1 MHSSGRIMNTSQAL
15 SRYYL
20 FFAAGDAVGKT
31 TEFMTLSDISS
42 KIGRISGLME
52 SSQSQNH
59 SDLLPWEVTD
69 DTEQN
74 LWLLRRYLKDGK
86 VTIEN
91 TVDALVAWIR
101 GTGAVEKKYIGPSSL
116 AALESIMQGK
126 DPHTTGLNGT
136 TCGGIM
142 RVPAAVWAS
151 ILLRQDLDECIYNA
165 LVPTHNTSVAME
177 SAYAYAYALRAAI
190 EGRPKADVLEQA
202 VSGCRTGLTKA
213 PWVWASAGLL
223 PRLEYLRK
231 LDLPSWK
238 DEDLKSFMYG
248 VLGTGLPS
256 YETSAAVAA
265 LCLHTSSPVKAL
277 FLAAETGGDT
287 DTIAALACSLI
298 AMMNTKEELPK
309 DISSVLLEHNDLSVL

>member
-1 MHSSGRIMNTSQAL
+1 MNTSQAL

-31 TEFMTLSDISS
+31 TEFMSLDDISS
-42 KIGRISGLME
+42 KIGRISGLMD
-52 SSQSQNH
+52 SSMSQNH
-59 SDLLPWEVTD
+59 GDLKKWEVTD

-91 TVDALVAWIR
+91 TVDALVRWIR
-101 GTGAVEKKYIGPSSL
+101 ETGAVEKKYIGPSSL
-116 AALESIMQGK
+116 AALESIIAGK
-126 DPHTTGLNGT
+126 DPLTTGLNGT

-142 RVPAAVWAS
+142 RSPAAVWAS
-151 ILLRQDLDECIYNA
+151 IILGQDIDECIYNA

-177 SAYAYAYALRAAI
+177 SAYGYGYALKAAI
-190 EGRPKADVLEQA
+190 EGAGAAEVYEQA
-202 VSGCRTGLTKA
+202 VKGCLTGLGKA

-223 PRLEYLRK
+223 ERLKYLRS
-231 LDLPSWK
+231 LDLQSWT
-238 DEDLKSFMYG
+238 DEALKRFLYG

-256 YETSAAVAA
+256 YETSASVAA
-265 LCLHTSSPVKAL
+265 IAMHTSSPLQAL

-287 DTIAALACSLI
+287 DTIAALSASLVS
-298 AMMNTKEELPK
+298 MMNTDEELPEG
-309 DISSVLLEHNDLSVL
+309 ISSVLLEHNDLSVGYET